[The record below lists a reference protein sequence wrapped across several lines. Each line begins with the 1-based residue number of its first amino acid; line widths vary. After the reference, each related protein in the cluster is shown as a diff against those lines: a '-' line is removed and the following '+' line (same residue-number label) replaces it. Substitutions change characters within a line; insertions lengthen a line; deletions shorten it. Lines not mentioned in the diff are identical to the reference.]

1 VTSAA
6 FYHGTLANGGGD
18 VSVVLT
24 PHRGFVNGGKFT
36 NISLGATF
44 PPFLFVLRA
53 IKFRAALFASCTRN
67 PTIDLRHWH
76 MEWVALG

>member
-36 NISLGATF
+36 NIRLETASTSSVF
-44 PPFLFVLRA
+44 VVLRA
-53 IKFRAALFASCTRN
+53 IKYQAALVASCTRN
-67 PTIDLRHWH
+67 PTIDLRHQH
-76 MEWVALG
+76 TQ